1 MAEKKYDVII
11 VGSGAT
17 GGIAAKELTEKGI
30 KVLVLEAGPYLKEEL
45 FHQKGS
51 GFKNIGS
58 MPRIIAAI
66 KGQFLQARASF
77 YAPEKSFL
85 FVNDFKDRYT
95 WSKDFFL
102 WIRSKNV
109 GGRFQSWGRVALRMS
124 DYAFKSKTKE
134 GVGVDWPIGYED
146 LVSYYEKIEKFLGV
160 VGTEDHIEFVPD
172 GKYIKKAGLSTAERE
187 MKKTIEAKWPDR
199 KVIPWRYVQKNATP
213 VDDNQNRTTVPLAA
227 AKATGLMELRA
238 NAIVKKVKTDSTT
251 GEATGVVYLDR
262 DTKKEYEVEANRIM
276 LCASAIES
284 VRLLFN
290 SASAKHP
297 NGLGNSSGLLGKYF
311 MDQVPSLVF
320 GTIPNMEGGEL
331 VDGTNF
337 GDNHG
342 GIYIPRFQNL
352 EKTTHPTFKGG
363 FNIQGIAGRMPAPEN
378 SVFGFMGHGEMLPY
392 KDNYITVNPKKK
404 DAWGI
409 PVANVNIELKENER
423 NLVKAQLET
432 TKEMVREMGYT
443 IDFAMNILGLDKDG
457 KLLPNSNWFERLMFK
472 LNWRKSMAL
481 GAAIHE
487 CGGARMGTDRK
498 ESVLNAHNQVWD
510 APNVYVT
517 DSSCFPTNGSCGP
530 TLTAMA
536 ITAKACEFIA
546 NEIKK

>member
-134 GVGVDWPIGYED
+134 GVGVDWPISYED

-213 VDDNQNRTTVPLAA
+213 VDDNQNRTTAPLAA

-352 EKTTHPTFKGG
+352 KKTTHPTFKGG
-363 FNIQGIAGRMPAPEN
+363 FNIQGIAGRMPAPGN

-409 PVANVNIELKENER
+409 PVANVNIELKKNER

-487 CGGARMGTDRK
+487 CGGARMGTDPK

-517 DSSCFPTNGSCGP
+517 DPSCFPTNGSCGP